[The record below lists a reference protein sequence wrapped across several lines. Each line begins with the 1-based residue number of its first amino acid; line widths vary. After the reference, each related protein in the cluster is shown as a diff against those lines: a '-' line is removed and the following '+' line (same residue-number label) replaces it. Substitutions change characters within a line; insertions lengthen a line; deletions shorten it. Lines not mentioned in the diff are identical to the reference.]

1 MHTQDLDRWTHEHV
15 FLGQHHARN
24 EARTWAVV
32 AITAVM
38 MVAEIAGGSI
48 FGSMAL
54 TADGWHM
61 STHAAAL
68 GVAGWAYLYARRHA
82 HDPRYAFGTG
92 KVGEL
97 AAFSSAVV
105 LAIIAVLIAYESV
118 LRLLHPVAIAY
129 GEAMAIAAVGLVVN
143 VVSAWLLSGSHD
155 HHHHGHGHGHGHA
168 HHGHGHDDDDHD
180 GHAHDHDHDHAHDH
194 DHYDHDHDEHHHRDL
209 NLRAAYMHVMA
220 DAATSVL
227 AIASLGV
234 GWVFGWSAADP
245 IIGIVG
251 ACVILSWSAT
261 LMRDAAAVLLDRVP
275 LNGLD
280 ERIRRHIEIKGDR
293 VADLHVWRLGP
304 GHHAAIVAV
313 VTERPQDPA
322 VYKRRIAHL
331 RGLSHVTVEVHPC
344 PDHGRIAA

>member
-1 MHTQDLDRWTHEHV
+1 MHSQDLDRWRHEHV

-32 AITAVM
+32 AITAAM
-38 MVAEIAGGSI
+38 MVAEIVGGSL

-97 AAFSSAVV
+97 AGFTSAVV
-105 LAIIAVLIAYESV
+105 LAIVAILIAYESV

-129 GEAMAIAAVGLVVN
+129 GQAMAIAAVGLVVN
-143 VVSAWLLSGSHD
+143 VVSAWLLSDSHD
-155 HHHHGHGHGHGHA
+155 HHHHGHGHA
-168 HHGHGHDDDDHD
+168 HHEHDH
-180 GHAHDHDHDHAHDH
+180 HDHDHDHAHD
-194 DHYDHDHDEHHHRDL
+194 DDQHHHRDL
-209 NLRAAYMHVMA
+209 NLRAAYMHVLA

-234 GWVFGWSAADP
+234 GWMFGWSAADP

-251 ACVILSWSAT
+251 AGVILSWSAT
-261 LMRDAAAVLLDRVP
+261 LIRDAAAVLLDRVP

-280 ERIRRHIEIKGDR
+280 ARIRRHLEIKGDR
-293 VADLHVWRLGP
+293 IADLHVWRLGP
-304 GHHAAIVAV
+304 GHHAAIVSMV
-313 VTERPQDPA
+313 SDRPQDPA

-344 PDHGRIAA
+344 PDHDKAAA

>member
-1 MHTQDLDRWTHEHV
+1 
-15 FLGQHHARN
+15 
-24 EARTWAVV
+24 
-32 AITAVM
+32 
-38 MVAEIAGGSI
+38 
-48 FGSMAL
+48 MAL

-97 AAFSSAVV
+97 AGFTSAVV
-105 LAIIAVLIAYESV
+105 LAIVAILIAYESV

-129 GEAMAIAAVGLVVN
+129 GQAMAIAAVGLVVN
-143 VVSAWLLSGSHD
+143 VVSAWLLSDSHD
-155 HHHHGHGHGHGHA
+155 HHHHGHGHA
-168 HHGHGHDDDDHD
+168 HHEHDH
-180 GHAHDHDHDHAHDH
+180 HDHDHDHAHD
-194 DHYDHDHDEHHHRDL
+194 DDQHHHRDL
-209 NLRAAYMHVMA
+209 NLRAAYMHVLA

-234 GWVFGWSAADP
+234 GWMFGWSAADP

-251 ACVILSWSAT
+251 AGVILSWSAT
-261 LMRDAAAVLLDRVP
+261 LIRDAAAVLLDRVP

-280 ERIRRHIEIKGDR
+280 ARIRRHLEIKGDR
-293 VADLHVWRLGP
+293 IADLHVWRLGP
-304 GHHAAIVAV
+304 GHHAAIVSMV
-313 VTERPQDPA
+313 SDRPQDPA

-344 PDHGRIAA
+344 PDHDKAAA

>member
-1 MHTQDLDRWTHEHV
+1 MHSQDLDRWRHEHV

-32 AITAVM
+32 TITAAM
-38 MVAEIAGGSI
+38 MVAEIVGGSL

-97 AAFSSAVV
+97 AGFTSAVV
-105 LAIIAVLIAYESV
+105 LAIIAILIAYESA

-129 GEAMAIAAVGLVVN
+129 GQAMAIAAVGLVVN
-143 VVSAWLLSGSHD
+143 VVSAWLLSDSHD
-155 HHHHGHGHGHGHA
+155 HHHHGHGHA
-168 HHGHGHDDDDHD
+168 HHEHDH
-180 GHAHDHDHDHAHDH
+180 HDHDHAHD
-194 DHYDHDHDEHHHRDL
+194 DDQHHHRDL
-209 NLRAAYMHVMA
+209 NLRAAYMHVLA

-234 GWVFGWSAADP
+234 GWMFGWSAADP

-251 ACVILSWSAT
+251 AGVILSWSAT
-261 LMRDAAAVLLDRVP
+261 LIRDAAAVLLDRVP

-280 ERIRRHIEIKGDR
+280 ARIRRHLEIKGDR
-293 VADLHVWRLGP
+293 IADLHVWRLGP
-304 GHHAAIVAV
+304 GHHAAIISMVSD
-313 VTERPQDPA
+313 RPQDPA

-344 PDHGRIAA
+344 PDHDKAAA

>member
-1 MHTQDLDRWTHEHV
+1 MHSQDLDRWRHEHV

-32 AITAVM
+32 AITAAM
-38 MVAEIAGGSI
+38 MVAEIVGGSL

-97 AAFSSAVV
+97 AGFTSAVV
-105 LAIIAVLIAYESV
+105 LAIIAVLIAYESA

-129 GEAMAIAAVGLVVN
+129 GQAMAIAAVGLVVN
-143 VVSAWLLSGSHD
+143 VVSAWLLSESHD
-155 HHHHGHGHGHGHA
+155 HHHGHGRGHA
-168 HHGHGHDDDDHD
+168 HHEHDH
-180 GHAHDHDHDHAHDH
+180 HDHDHDHAHD
-194 DHYDHDHDEHHHRDL
+194 DDQHHHRDL
-209 NLRAAYMHVMA
+209 NLRAAYMHVLA

-234 GWVFGWSAADP
+234 GWMFGWSAADP

-251 ACVILSWSAT
+251 AGVILGWSAT
-261 LMRDAAAVLLDRVP
+261 LIRDAAAVLLDRVP

-280 ERIRRHIEIKGDR
+280 ARIRRHLEIKGDR
-293 VADLHVWRLGP
+293 IADLHVWRLGP
-304 GHHAAIVAV
+304 GHHAAIVSMV
-313 VTERPQDPA
+313 SDRPQDPA

-344 PDHGRIAA
+344 PDHDKAAA

>member
-1 MHTQDLDRWTHEHV
+1 MHSQDLDRWTHEHV

-32 AITAVM
+32 AITAAM
-38 MVAEIAGGSI
+38 MVAEIAGGSV

-68 GVAGWAYLYARRHA
+68 GVAAWAYLYARRHA

-97 AAFSSAVV
+97 AGFTSAVV
-105 LAIIAVLIAYESV
+105 LAIIAILIAYESV

-129 GEAMAIAAVGLVVN
+129 GEAMVIATVGLVVN
-143 VVSAWLLSGSHD
+143 VVSAWLLSDGHD
-155 HHHHGHGHGHGHA
+155 HHHHGHGHAHHGHA
-168 HHGHGHDDDDHD
+168 HHDHGEHE
-180 GHAHDHDHDHAHDH
+180 HDHAHD
-194 DHYDHDHDEHHHRDL
+194 EHQHHRDL
-209 NLRAAYMHVMA
+209 NLRAAYMHVLA

-234 GWVFGWSAADP
+234 GWIFGWSAADP
-245 IIGIVG
+245 VIGIVG

-261 LMRDAAAVLLDRVP
+261 LIRDAAAVLLDRVP

-280 ERIRRHIEIKGDR
+280 ARIRRHMEIKGDR

-304 GHHAAIVAV
+304 GHHAAIVSV
-313 VTERPQDPA
+313 VAERPQDAA

-344 PDHGRIAA
+344 PDHDRVAA

>member
-1 MHTQDLDRWTHEHV
+1 MHSQDLDRWRHEHV

-32 AITAVM
+32 AITAAM
-38 MVAEIAGGSI
+38 MVAEIVGGSL

-97 AAFSSAVV
+97 AGFTSAVV
-105 LAIIAVLIAYESV
+105 LAIIAILIAYESA

-129 GEAMAIAAVGLVVN
+129 GQAMAIAAVGLVVN
-143 VVSAWLLSGSHD
+143 VVSAWLLSDSHD
-155 HHHHGHGHGHGHA
+155 HHHHGHGHA
-168 HHGHGHDDDDHD
+168 HHEHDH
-180 GHAHDHDHDHAHDH
+180 HDHDHDHAHD
-194 DHYDHDHDEHHHRDL
+194 DDQHHHRDL
-209 NLRAAYMHVMA
+209 NLRAAYMHVLA

-234 GWVFGWSAADP
+234 GWMFGWSAADP

-251 ACVILSWSAT
+251 AGVILSWSAT
-261 LMRDAAAVLLDRVP
+261 LIRDAAAVLLDRVP

-280 ERIRRHIEIKGDR
+280 ARIRRHLEIKGDR
-293 VADLHVWRLGP
+293 IADLHVWRLGP
-304 GHHAAIVAV
+304 GHHAAIVSMV
-313 VTERPQDPA
+313 SDRPQDPA

-344 PDHGRIAA
+344 PDHDKAAA

>member
-1 MHTQDLDRWTHEHV
+1 MHSHDLDRWTHEHV
-15 FLGQHHARN
+15 FLGAHHGRN

-32 AITAVM
+32 AITAAM
-38 MVAEIAGGSI
+38 MVAEIAGGSL

-82 HDPRYAFGTG
+82 HDPAYAFGTG

-97 AAFSSAVV
+97 AGFTSAVV
-105 LAIIAVLIAYESV
+105 LAIIAILIAYESA

-143 VVSAWLLSGSHD
+143 VVSAWLLSDSHD
-155 HHHHGHGHGHGHA
+155 HHHHGHGHA
-168 HHGHGHDDDDHD
+168 HPAHD
-180 GHAHDHDHDHAHDH
+180 HDHDHDHAHEH
-194 DHYDHDHDEHHHRDL
+194 AHDEHHHHRDL
-209 NLRAAYMHVMA
+209 NLRAAYMHVLA

-227 AIASLGV
+227 AIGSLGV
-234 GWVFGWSAADP
+234 GWMFGWSAADP
-245 IIGIVG
+245 LIGIVG
-251 ACVILSWSAT
+251 ACVILSWSVT
-261 LMRDAAAVLLDRVP
+261 LIRDAAGVLLDRVP
-275 LNGLD
+275 QNGLD
-280 ERIRRHIEIKGDR
+280 ARIRRHVEIKGDR

-304 GHHAAIVAV
+304 GHHAAIVSV
-313 VTERPQDPA
+313 VSERPQEPA

-331 RGLSHVTVEVHPC
+331 RGLSHVTVEVQPC
-344 PDHGRIAA
+344 PDHGQVAA

>member
-1 MHTQDLDRWTHEHV
+1 MHSQDLDRWRHEHV

-32 AITAVM
+32 AITAAM
-38 MVAEIAGGSI
+38 MVAEIVGGSL

-97 AAFSSAVV
+97 AGFTSAVV
-105 LAIIAVLIAYESV
+105 LAIIAILIAYESA

-129 GEAMAIAAVGLVVN
+129 GQAMAIAAVGLVVN
-143 VVSAWLLSGSHD
+143 VVSAWLLSDSHD
-155 HHHHGHGHGHGHA
+155 HHHHGHGHAHHGHDHHDHDHGHA
-168 HHGHGHDDDDHD
+168 HDDDQ
-180 GHAHDHDHDHAHDH
+180 
-194 DHYDHDHDEHHHRDL
+194 HHHRDL
-209 NLRAAYMHVMA
+209 NLRAAYMHVLA

-234 GWVFGWSAADP
+234 GWMFGWSAADP

-251 ACVILSWSAT
+251 AGVILSWSAT
-261 LMRDAAAVLLDRVP
+261 LIRDAAAVLLDRVP

-280 ERIRRHIEIKGDR
+280 ARIRRHLEIKGDR
-293 VADLHVWRLGP
+293 IADLHVWRLGP
-304 GHHAAIVAV
+304 GHHAAIVSMV
-313 VTERPQDPA
+313 SDRPQDPA

-344 PDHGRIAA
+344 PDHDKAAA